1 MRMYAI
7 KNTDLFFDVQ
17 PDRGRTYIIRL
28 RDLPSEK
35 KPREK
40 FLALGAST
48 LSISEL
54 IEVIIGVGT
63 TKEDVRAMS
72 ERILREYG
80 EKSLA
85 GVTNPA
91 LLSKDLD
98 IPPGEENVRSEAYY
112 RLTKPA
118 RLTAFQP
125 HMHNRGKAQC
135 IEAIYPDLRVEQL
148 SCVNHYNFGW
158 QVAYNYANRV
168 WVSQS
173 NQVIRYILNYTDSN

>member
-98 IPPGEENVRSEAYY
+98 IP
-112 RLTKPA
+112 
-118 RLTAFQP
+118 
-125 HMHNRGKAQC
+125 MGKA
-135 IEAIYPDLRVEQL
+135 LQL
-148 SCVNHYNFGW
+148 AAS
-158 QVAYNYANRV
+158 
-168 WVSQS
+168 
-173 NQVIRYILNYTDSN
+173 